1 MEKEKSKA
9 KAKSRSLET
18 DLMAALHFTQADLD
32 ANRDGQLSEE
42 QRARL
47 YGKRIYWLLAI
58 VGVVAFIFL
67 INLPGVFVVFGS
79 GDYPPPVK
87 LLIFIGF
94 ILGCIGILVVLY
106 DRSRLRAIAADLQDK
121 TVEAEQGLISLET
134 FGQNKMTARINDIE
148 FTLNAEAGLAFKNGD
163 PYCLY
168 YAPHSKTLLSAE
180 WLRED

>member
-1 MEKEKSKA
+1 MEKQKPKV
-9 KAKSRSLET
+9 KAKSRSLEN
-18 DLMAALHFTQADLD
+18 DLMAALNFTADDLD

-58 VGVVAFIFL
+58 AGVVAFVFL
-67 INLPGVFVVFGS
+67 INLPGVFIVFSS
-79 GDYPPPVK
+79 GDYPPPADM
-87 LLIFIGF
+87 LIFIGF
-94 ILGCIGILVVLY
+94 ILGCIGILVLLY
-106 DRSRLRAIAADLQDK
+106 TRSDLRAITADLQEK
-121 TVEAEQGLISLET
+121 TVESVQGLIALET
-134 FGQNKMTARINDIE
+134 FGQDKMKVHIHDRAFTVNNK
-148 FTLNAEAGLAFKNGD
+148 AGLAFKNGD